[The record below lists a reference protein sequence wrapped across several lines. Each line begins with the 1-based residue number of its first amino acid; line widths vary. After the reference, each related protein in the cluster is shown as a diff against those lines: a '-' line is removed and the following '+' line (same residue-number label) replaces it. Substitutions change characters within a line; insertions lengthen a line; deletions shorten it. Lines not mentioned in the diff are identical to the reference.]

1 MKPLDIRPSNSSS
14 RSFTPIA
21 ALTTGLALSVLVRI
35 ANEWG
40 DEFVLTLSASVLC
53 LLLLIAGGLEAV
65 ASQPPTPSSWRSGRL
80 PFLHS
85 SPFVSQGHLRSEL
98 SRDVN

>member
-21 ALTTGLALSVLVRI
+21 AATTGLALSVLVRI

-40 DEFVLTLSASVLC
+40 DEFVLILSASVLC
-53 LLLLIAGGLEAV
+53 LLLLIAGGLKAV
-65 ASQPPTPSSWRSGRL
+65 RVAASNPLVMAFWALAL
-80 PFLHS
+80 PAFIA
-85 SPFVSQGHLRSEL
+85 FCFAGTFTVRAL
-98 SRDVN
+98 S